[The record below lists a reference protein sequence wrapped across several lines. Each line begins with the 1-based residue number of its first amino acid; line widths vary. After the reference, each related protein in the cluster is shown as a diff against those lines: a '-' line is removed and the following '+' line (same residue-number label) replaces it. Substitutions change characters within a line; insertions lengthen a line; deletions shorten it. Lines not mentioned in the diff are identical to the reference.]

1 MKELNRKMKIIYY
14 NDLISKPSS
23 GHSFRNI
30 KDAPYANSPIGNY
43 KSKLNDNI
51 VTWLIK
57 ARSNM
62 LVNGNKITT
71 HNINIQNNRGT
82 IKCPYCGTID
92 NDTINH
98 RLNSCLRN
106 QTQKRKRHN
115 MVQKVI
121 LEYLRN
127 KYAQANTT
135 IDHSITIDNM
145 RVDEEY
151 RSMRPDIVTWNDNE
165 INIIEISCPYDML
178 DENQQDK
185 MEFTYNTKFNKYK
198 QLAQH
203 YTHTSPPLQ
212 GFAFR
217 GI

>member
-1 MKELNRKMKIIYY
+1 
-14 NDLISKPSS
+14 
-23 GHSFRNI
+23 
-30 KDAPYANSPIGNY
+30 
-43 KSKLNDNI
+43 
-51 VTWLIK
+51 
-57 ARSNM
+57 
-62 LVNGNKITT
+62 
-71 HNINIQNNRGT
+71 
-82 IKCPYCGTID
+82 
-92 NDTINH
+92 
-98 RLNSCLRN
+98 
-106 QTQKRKRHN
+106 

-203 YTHTSPPLQ
+203 CRNIYNRRVNEYVIIVSSLGAIYSKTRKDIRKLLNLKEGNKTYKTILRKLSMASYIGSYFIYYKINFNENDNHEGLEDQTTDNEENNRIRYNNNEPHPEAEVNQPLNYNN
-212 GFAFR
+212 
-217 GI
+217 